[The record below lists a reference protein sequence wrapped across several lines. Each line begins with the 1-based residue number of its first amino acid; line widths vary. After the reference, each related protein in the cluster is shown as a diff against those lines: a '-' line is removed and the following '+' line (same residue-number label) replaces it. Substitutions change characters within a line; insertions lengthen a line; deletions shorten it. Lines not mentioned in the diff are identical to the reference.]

1 MAPEDL
7 EDRLRRHEAMLE
19 GLAKVWMRQGEMN
32 EEQRE
37 INARLTTATER
48 LEGSMAHSRE
58 QVDRYMARMDG
69 YMDRMEGYMQRQ
81 EGVNAAVSSTLARI
95 EALLARVVRGSGNG
109 REA

>member
-1 MAPEDL
+1 
-7 EDRLRRHEAMLE
+7 
-19 GLAKVWMRQGEMN
+19 MN

-37 INARLTTATER
+37 INARLTAAIER
-48 LEGSMAHSRE
+48 LETSIESSRV

-81 EGVNAAVSSTLARI
+81 EAVNAAVSSTLADI
-95 EALLARVVRGSGNG
+95 KTLLQRVVRGSGNG

>member
-1 MAPEDL
+1 MDAQEFD
-7 EDRLRRHEAMLE
+7 DRLRSHQELLE
-19 GLAKVWMRQGEMN
+19 GLAKVWTRQGEIN

-37 INARLTTATER
+37 INDRLTAAIER
-48 LEGSMAHSRE
+48 LETSMESSRT

-81 EGVNAAVSSTLARI
+81 EAVNASVSSTLGDI
-95 EALLARVVRGSGNG
+95 KTLLQRLVRGSGNG

>member
-1 MAPEDL
+1 MSEDL
-7 EDRLRRHEAMLE
+7 EDRLRRHEAMIEAL
-19 GLAKVWMRQGEMN
+19 GKVWTRQGEMH

-37 INARLTTATER
+37 INARLTATIERVETA
-48 LEGSMAHSRE
+48 MAHSRA
-58 QVDRYMARMDG
+58 QVDRYMARLDG